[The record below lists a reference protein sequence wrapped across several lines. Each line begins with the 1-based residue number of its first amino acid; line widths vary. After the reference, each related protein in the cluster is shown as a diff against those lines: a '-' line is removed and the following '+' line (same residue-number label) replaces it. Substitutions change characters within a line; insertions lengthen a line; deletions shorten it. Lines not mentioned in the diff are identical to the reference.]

1 MTGLDHAGA
10 ALPSSRHTA
19 LGTPE
24 GKQILRGKST
34 AGSDRLVKEEKIS
47 ILNNNN
53 GWLANSNQLIP
64 LDTNPWEII
73 TECPSVRC
81 RTDFPGKDAL
91 KVYHPPIFP
100 DKSRITSQTSIG
112 ESNGSLS
119 DAMRANRIGHAASPT
134 PVPTL
139 AVASIDSA
147 TSSGRNPRT
156 ERKLGPGVMSE
167 RRGRK
172 SEDAIPST
180 AYQYSL
186 LVLFLFIWGK
196 WRQLHNDVVQ
206 IVTGFFCY
214 ARAHTIHTI

>member
-1 MTGLDHAGA
+1 MTGGLDHAGA

-91 KVYHPPIFP
+91 KVYQPPSSP
-100 DKSRITSQTSIG
+100 TKA
-112 ESNGSLS
+112 GSLV
-119 DAMRANRIGHAASPT
+119 R
-134 PVPTL
+134 L
-139 AVASIDSA
+139 ALA
-147 TSSGRNPRT
+147 
-156 ERKLGPGVMSE
+156 K
-167 RRGRK
+167 
-172 SEDAIPST
+172 
-180 AYQYSL
+180 
-186 LVLFLFIWGK
+186 
-196 WRQLHNDVVQ
+196 
-206 IVTGFFCY
+206 VTGL
-214 ARAHTIHTI
+214 